1 MKSSS
6 HALHLPRV
14 IVFASG
20 KGGVGKSTLARSLA
34 AHWLSV
40 GQTPAII
47 DADPQASIISLHDA
61 EGPMGKVTVVADP
74 EVETIQATID
84 DLAARHSIV
93 LVDTAGFRNQTT
105 IMACVSAD
113 TVVIPLKPA
122 AEDVRE
128 ALAMLD
134 LIKELNATPER
145 VRAPITARL
154 VMTMVTPGTL
164 IARQVRKE
172 LEKGGYPILETDVM
186 QRVAF
191 PELSMRGL
199 APSLVDPDGSA
210 ARNIAAVATE
220 LSKTEGAGRVKAA

>member
-1 MKSSS
+1 M
-6 HALHLPRV
+6 L
-14 IVFASG
+14 ASG
-20 KGGVGKSTLARSLA
+20 KGGVGKSTLVRSLA

-40 GQTPAII
+40 GQRPAII
-47 DADPQASIISLHDA
+47 DADPQASIVSLHDP
-61 EGPMGKVTVVADP
+61 EGAMGRVTVVADP
-74 EVETIQATID
+74 EVETIKATIEE
-84 DLAARHSIV
+84 LARQHGIV

-113 TVVIPLKPA
+113 IVLIPLKPA

-134 LIKELNATPER
+134 LVKELNATPER
-145 VRAPITARL
+145 LRAPIDARL

-172 LEKGGYPILETDVM
+172 LEKGGYPLLETDVA

-210 ARNIAAVATE
+210 ARNIAAMAGE
-220 LSKTEGAGRVKAA
+220 LSRTTEASHVKAA